1 MDATK
6 VILTLI
12 KDDQIKQGLN
22 PLVYYALKLMY
33 NSEFASRSKYFGLA
47 IKRLFDELANNLNL
61 QIAKLDSNLM
71 AAENTMTFDM
81 SIVDDIGNVNQE
93 DKKDKDGNIIN
104 EEDPLN
110 VTANKDIYNSVNKLM
125 KKNWK
130 WCFNKMVDYD
140 DEYILDRDDNYIL
153 LRLIKEYIF
162 SDTPP
167 RESTLMLCYNIFSSS
182 IELMFCFKLILSFP
196 NYYFMK
202 KESNLMDD
210 YTKNIK
216 KRIELFFDEWCATYW
231 EKYKKN
237 RLIKEIIG
245 PKEQKPE
252 IEINKKNIPINKIT
266 MSEPILN
273 SKYISFTKLIKEGPF
288 CFDVEEI
295 ARQMC
300 LIDHELLSELKYK
313 DYIQFLKKK
322 EIPKIF
328 ERYLIREKQLQ
339 CYILIFMTMHNNLEN
354 KKNMIQNFIALAHT
368 LKYMNNQQ
376 SCCTIISSFS
386 IVGITKKKL
395 LWKLI
400 EKKYRDIYS
409 ILEKEINDVELN
421 ENPILKE
428 KKEDGCVPHIRYII
442 ALINN
447 LIIQMKGMEEEHKIF
462 ICNDFKDLISSMEE
476 NSRNKYLF
484 FKMNP
489 LYDFF
494 KFGFLEIFKPKR
506 WGLKS
511 RFDFSAYTTKLNKLD
526 QLLNYLVKNFQSA
539 DI

>member
-81 SIVDDIGNVNQE
+81 SIVDDIDNVNQE
-93 DKKDKDGNIIN
+93 DKKDKNDNNIN

-216 KRIELFFDEWCATYW
+216 KRIELFFDEWCGTYW

-245 PKEQKPE
+245 QKEQKPE
-252 IEINKKNIPINKIT
+252 IEVNKKNIPINKIT

-295 ARQMC
+295 ARQIC

-376 SCCTIISSFS
+376 TCCTIISSFS

-400 EKKYRDIYS
+400 E
-409 ILEKEINDVELN
+409 
-421 ENPILKE
+421 
-428 KKEDGCVPHIRYII
+428 
-442 ALINN
+442 
-447 LIIQMKGMEEEHKIF
+447 
-462 ICNDFKDLISSMEE
+462 
-476 NSRNKYLF
+476 
-484 FKMNP
+484 
-489 LYDFF
+489 
-494 KFGFLEIFKPKR
+494 
-506 WGLKS
+506 
-511 RFDFSAYTTKLNKLD
+511 
-526 QLLNYLVKNFQSA
+526 
-539 DI
+539 

>member
-1 MDATK
+1 M
-6 VILTLI
+6 
-12 KDDQIKQGLN
+12 
-22 PLVYYALKLMY
+22 PM
-33 NSEFASRSKYFGLA
+33 
-47 IKRLFDELANNLNL
+47 
-61 QIAKLDSNLM
+61 
-71 AAENTMTFDM
+71 
-81 SIVDDIGNVNQE
+81 
-93 DKKDKDGNIIN
+93 
-104 EEDPLN
+104 
-110 VTANKDIYNSVNKLM
+110 
-125 KKNWK
+125 
-130 WCFNKMVDYD
+130 
-140 DEYILDRDDNYIL
+140 
-153 LRLIKEYIF
+153 
-162 SDTPP
+162 
-167 RESTLMLCYNIFSSS
+167 
-182 IELMFCFKLILSFP
+182 
-196 NYYFMK
+196 
-202 KESNLMDD
+202 
-210 YTKNIK
+210 
-216 KRIELFFDEWCATYW
+216 
-231 EKYKKN
+231 
-237 RLIKEIIG
+237 
-245 PKEQKPE
+245 
-252 IEINKKNIPINKIT
+252 NKIT

-295 ARQMC
+295 ARQIC

-322 EIPKIF
+322 ELPKIF

-376 SCCTIISSFS
+376 TSCTIISSFS

-409 ILEKEINDVELN
+409 SLEKDINDVELN

>member
-162 SDTPP
+162 SNTPP

>member
-295 ARQMC
+295 ARQIC

>member
-1 MDATK
+1 
-6 VILTLI
+6 
-12 KDDQIKQGLN
+12 
-22 PLVYYALKLMY
+22 
-33 NSEFASRSKYFGLA
+33 
-47 IKRLFDELANNLNL
+47 
-61 QIAKLDSNLM
+61 
-71 AAENTMTFDM
+71 
-81 SIVDDIGNVNQE
+81 
-93 DKKDKDGNIIN
+93 
-104 EEDPLN
+104 
-110 VTANKDIYNSVNKLM
+110 
-125 KKNWK
+125 
-130 WCFNKMVDYD
+130 
-140 DEYILDRDDNYIL
+140 
-153 LRLIKEYIF
+153 
-162 SDTPP
+162 
-167 RESTLMLCYNIFSSS
+167 
-182 IELMFCFKLILSFP
+182 
-196 NYYFMK
+196 
-202 KESNLMDD
+202 
-210 YTKNIK
+210 
-216 KRIELFFDEWCATYW
+216 
-231 EKYKKN
+231 
-237 RLIKEIIG
+237 
-245 PKEQKPE
+245 
-252 IEINKKNIPINKIT
+252 
-266 MSEPILN
+266 
-273 SKYISFTKLIKEGPF
+273 
-288 CFDVEEI
+288 
-295 ARQMC
+295 
-300 LIDHELLSELKYK
+300 
-313 DYIQFLKKK
+313 
-322 EIPKIF
+322 
-328 ERYLIREKQLQ
+328 
-339 CYILIFMTMHNNLEN
+339 MTMHNNLEN

-376 SCCTIISSFS
+376 TSCTIISSFN

-409 ILEKEINDVELN
+409 SLEKDINDVELN

>member
-81 SIVDDIGNVNQE
+81 SIVDDIDNVNQE
-93 DKKDKDGNIIN
+93 DKKDKNDNNIN

-162 SDTPP
+162 SNTPP

>member
-1 MDATK
+1 M
-6 VILTLI
+6 VCNIL
-12 KDDQIKQGLN
+12 G
-22 PLVYYALKLMY
+22 
-33 NSEFASRSKYFGLA
+33 
-47 IKRLFDELANNLNL
+47 
-61 QIAKLDSNLM
+61 
-71 AAENTMTFDM
+71 
-81 SIVDDIGNVNQE
+81 
-93 DKKDKDGNIIN
+93 
-104 EEDPLN
+104 
-110 VTANKDIYNSVNKLM
+110 
-125 KKNWK
+125 
-130 WCFNKMVDYD
+130 
-140 DEYILDRDDNYIL
+140 
-153 LRLIKEYIF
+153 
-162 SDTPP
+162 
-167 RESTLMLCYNIFSSS
+167 
-182 IELMFCFKLILSFP
+182 
-196 NYYFMK
+196 
-202 KESNLMDD
+202 
-210 YTKNIK
+210 
-216 KRIELFFDEWCATYW
+216 
-231 EKYKKN
+231 
-237 RLIKEIIG
+237 EIIG
-245 PKEQKPE
+245 PKEKKPE
-252 IEINKKNIPINKIT
+252 IVENKIEIPINKIT

-295 ARQMC
+295 ARQIC
-300 LIDHELLSELKYK
+300 LIDHELLCSLKYK
-313 DYIQFLKKK
+313 DYIQFMKKK

-328 ERYLIREKQLQ
+328 EQFMIREKQLQ
-339 CYILIFMTMHNNLEN
+339 CYILIFMTMHSNLEN

-376 SCCTIISSFS
+376 TCSTIISSFS

-409 ILEKEINDVELN
+409 NLEKEINDVELN

-428 KKEDGCVPHIRYII
+428 KKEDGSIPHIRYII

-526 QLLNYLVKNFQSA
+526 QLLNYLVKNFQNA